1 MPQASIL
8 IIDDE
13 PDIREVVSDILK
25 DEDYQTTTAESA
37 EAARELVKEQA
48 FDLILLDIWLPGD
61 DGLTLLKEWSSAGN
75 QVPVIMISGHGTV
88 ETAVE
93 ALKYG
98 AYDFIEKPLRT
109 AKLLVTIERALD
121 NIQLVKENLRLR
133 EKLKP
138 DMKLIGNS
146 RPITELK
153 SQISRIAAT
162 DSWVLITGEAGS
174 GKLTAAHTLHCESS
188 RSDGPFIEV
197 SLAAAPTQNLAIE
210 LFGAEQEDE
219 ILPGRFEEARGG
231 TLYLHEIADLNV
243 EAQIKLVSALD
254 EGRFRRIGG
263 STSLSID
270 SRIIASTNRDLAEAV
285 TSGRF
290 REELYYRLNVV
301 PLSIPPLRTHLDDL
315 PDLVAH
321 YISTLV
327 ELSNLTSRRFS
338 KAAFQ
343 ALLDYNWPGNALELK
358 NLVQRLLILGK
369 GPEIGANEV
378 LAALQGKAR
387 EYPEVKSEPAQPE
400 NYNASLRDARDDF
413 ERHYFL
419 YHLQKTGGNVS
430 EVAQEV
436 GLERTHLYRKLKSL
450 GIDPKA
456 SRQETDK

>member
-1 MPQASIL
+1 MPRASIL

-13 PDIREVVSDILK
+13 PDIREVVSDILQ
-25 DEDYQTTTAESA
+25 DEAYQTTSAQSA
-37 EAARELVKEQA
+37 EEARELVKTDS

-61 DGLTLLKEWSSAGN
+61 DGLTLLKEWNSSGN
-75 QVPVIMISGHGTV
+75 NVPVIMISGHGTV

-121 NIQLVKENLRLR
+121 NIQLIKENLRLK
-133 EKLKP
+133 EKLTP
-138 DMKLIGNS
+138 DMQLIGES
-146 RPITELK
+146 KPITELK
-153 SQISRIAAT
+153 NQIARIAAT

-174 GKLTAAHTLHCESS
+174 GKLTAAHTLHTNSS

-210 LFGAEQEDE
+210 LFGAEREGD

-231 TLYLHEIADLNV
+231 TLYLHEVADLNV

-254 EGRFRRIGG
+254 EGKFRRIGG
-263 STSLSID
+263 STSLPID

-315 PDLVAH
+315 PDLITH

-327 ELSNLTSRRFS
+327 EQSNLTARQFS

-343 ALLDYNWPGNALELK
+343 VLLDHNWPGNALELK

-369 GPEIGANEV
+369 GPEIGVNEV

-387 EYPEVKSEPAQPE
+387 ECPEVQPEPAQLE
-400 NYNASLRDARDDF
+400 NYDVSLRDARDHF
-413 ERHYFL
+413 ERNYFL
-419 YHLQKTGGNVS
+419 YHLEKTGGNVS
-430 EVAQEV
+430 EVANEV

-456 SRQETDK
+456 SRQESDK